1 MIPWIRT
8 LIFSMNQNRKSQM
21 RSRSTEN
28 CAKQLMALR
37 LTCERLADIATRQLS
52 RTFRLSPYLESSFEA
67 GSPWTKIRQ
76 YLYKWRASSQWIGS
90 RQAVWGWKAPKR
102 YYKKLMALRLTC
114 KRLEKIEPP
123 AISHVLPFAVLGI
136 LIQTG
141 SSIGGGTTVYMWKW
155 RMEFKT
161 ANK

>member
-37 LTCERLADIATRQLS
+37 LTCDRLADIATRQLS

-102 YYKKLMALRLTC
+102 YYKKVDGSTPHMQKTRENRTASYFARSAFRRSWNLNSSWFVYRWRYDC
-114 KRLEKIEPP
+114 IYEK
-123 AISHVLPFAVLGI
+123 VKN
-136 LIQTG
+136 
-141 SSIGGGTTVYMWKW
+141 GT
-155 RMEFKT
+155 
-161 ANK
+161 